1 MELDGGEMVTAGDVM
16 TEDVL
21 TVRPE
26 MTITELDELLV
37 EAQISGAPVVEAGE
51 LLGIV
56 SRADVIRA
64 LYSEQ
69 REAQRVSDFYTSP
82 FPIPIPALEQ
92 LARDSRRIADH
103 MTKLLVRDVMTPAP
117 GRVAPDTEVT
127 ELARL
132 MVREGFHRVPVVD
145 GERLVGI
152 VSALDL
158 VKLLADRGLA
168 G

>member
-1 MELDGGEMVTAGDVM
+1 MATALDVM
-16 TEDVL
+16 TEEVL

-26 MTITELDELLV
+26 MTITELDQLLV
-37 EAQISGAPVVEAGE
+37 EAQLSGAPVVEAGE
-51 LLGIV
+51 LVGIV

-64 LYSEQ
+64 LYAEQ

-82 FPIPIPALEQ
+82 YPIPIPALEH
-92 LARDSRRIADH
+92 LARDSRRIADR
-103 MTKLLVRDVMTPAP
+103 MTRLLVRDVMTPAP
-117 GRVAPDTEVT
+117 GRVAPDTDVR

-132 MVREGFHRVPVVD
+132 MCREGFHRLPVVD

-158 VKLLADRGLA
+158 LKLLAERGL
-168 G
+168 GDG